1 MMAQTLSLRIRHELD
16 AAYDGKVHN
25 VFQVACEFHMN
36 AVTSELRSLL
46 VRAFAERFRIAD
58 KL

>member
-36 AVTSELRSLL
+36 ALTSELRCPPLC
-46 VRAFAERFRIAD
+46 AFAE
-58 KL
+58 

>member
-1 MMAQTLSLRIRHELD
+1 MMAQTLSLRIRHEWD

-36 AVTSELRSLL
+36 AIAVSNGAHRLAL
-46 VRAFAERFRIAD
+46 FAE
-58 KL
+58 